1 VYAAAAVEVQKHD
14 VQKATVRIGTRGS
27 PLALAQAYMTR
38 DLLKVGPRSARAVL
52 HLRLSD
58 ADVRLRRLCAQASFP
73 ELHEEGALEICIIKT
88 TGDKI
93 LNQPLADIGGKGLF
107 TKEIDDALLEGRI
120 DIAVHSMK
128 ARRGPCRAAWAVARS
143 AGSAVRPLLR
153 RTGRADLPAAR
164 DGPAVQPAARGRAGR
179 VHIQLLADAGRL
191 AKGVGGGQRQPAP
204 TGADPGQVPASG
216 GAPRAR
222 PRRGCQALARG
233 ACRRRLRTSHP
244 VRCRRCSH
252 AGLVRLC
259 GHPPH
264 SIVPRL
270 GAAQGEPC
278 CATAAVAR
286 RCRPGLGAC

>member
-1 VYAAAAVEVQKHD
+1 MYAAAAVEVQKSD

-58 ADVRLRRLCAQASFP
+58 ADVRLRRSCSQASFP

-128 ARRGPCRAAWAVARS
+128 ARRGPCRVAWAVARS
-143 AGSAVRPLLR
+143 DSAVRPLLR

-179 VHIQLLADAGRL
+179 VHLQLLADAGRL
-191 AKGVGGGQRQPAP
+191 A
-204 TGADPGQVPASG
+204 
-216 GAPRAR
+216 
-222 PRRGCQALARG
+222 
-233 ACRRRLRTSHP
+233 
-244 VRCRRCSH
+244 
-252 AGLVRLC
+252 
-259 GHPPH
+259 
-264 SIVPRL
+264 
-270 GAAQGEPC
+270 
-278 CATAAVAR
+278 
-286 RCRPGLGAC
+286 